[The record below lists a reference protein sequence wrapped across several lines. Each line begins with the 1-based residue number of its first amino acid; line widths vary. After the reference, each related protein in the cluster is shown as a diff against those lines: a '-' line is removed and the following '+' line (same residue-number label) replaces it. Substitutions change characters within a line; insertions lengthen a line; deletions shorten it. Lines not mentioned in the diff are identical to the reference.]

1 MSDAWLLLSRW
12 AASRSAPPP
21 SRSPSPARSG
31 CPSSSRRVLRWR
43 RPTRPLD
50 LDADEADGSTVDVPT
65 TELFDSELLSNED
78 RSEYMGREQVIAEC
92 MAEQGVEYLPAAPW
106 LNQDAQPRGLS
117 FEQSIM
123 WLNAF
128 YGEAR
133 EDWSVPAS
141 DWRRRGC
148 LGVGDHAVA
157 AARAAGTPLSA
168 PVPEPD
174 PNALTEEEEL
184 ALFHEAI
191 ESCMADKGFGAF
203 DDGTRCLVGR
213 HVRRRG
219 HRCRV
224 PLGGRGMLGLRNPR
238 HGQRQHALTARP
250 RMMLEPRS
258 TRSPVPAAVSS
269 SSAPRRASRGCR
281 WDRARR

>member
-1 MSDAWLLLSRW
+1 MNLKRL
-12 AASRSAPPP
+12 AAPLAMGGIAVCAAAVALTVAGAFGMPLFEPPRP
-21 SRSPSPARSG
+21 EVAAADDDRRPRRRRG
-31 CPSSSRRVLRWR
+31 RRVDR
-43 RPTRPLD
+43 RL
-50 LDADEADGSTVDVPT
+50 PT
-65 TELFDSELLSNED
+65 TELFDSELLSTED

-191 ESCMADKGFGAF
+191 ESCMADKGFGTVDA
-203 DDGTRCLVGR
+203 GTQGWWDAMYGDAGTGAAYRWEDAGCSGYAT
-213 HVRRRG
+213 HVTG
-219 HRCRV
+219 NDNMH
-224 PLGGRGMLGLRNPR
+224 
-238 HGQRQHALTARP
+238 
-250 RMMLEPRS
+250 
-258 TRSPVPAAVSS
+258 
-269 SSAPRRASRGCR
+269 
-281 WDRARR
+281 